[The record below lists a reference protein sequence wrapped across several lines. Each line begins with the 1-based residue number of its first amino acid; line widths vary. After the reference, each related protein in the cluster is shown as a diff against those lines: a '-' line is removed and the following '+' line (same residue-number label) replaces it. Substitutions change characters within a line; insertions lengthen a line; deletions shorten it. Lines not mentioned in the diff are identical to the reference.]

1 MGGIRRYLKNES
13 TYYEEDLVIKDALK
27 EAEAHMKSA
36 ITILEGTLSGIRTG
50 RATPALVE
58 KLHVE
63 YYGAPTP
70 LIQLANISVPE
81 PRQLLIRPFDPT
93 TLKAIEKAIMTS
105 DLSLAPNNDGKVIRL
120 NLPPLTEER
129 RRELVKVVH
138 THLEETRIAIR
149 NVRRDMIKDLRDFEH
164 EKLISEDE
172 LKDGELELQELTD
185 KMIEQV
191 DIVGVK
197 KEKDILEV

>member
-1 MGGIRRYLKNES
+1 M
-13 TYYEEDLVIKDALK
+13 IKDAMK
-27 EAEAHMKSA
+27 EAETRMKSA
-36 ITILEGTLSGIRTG
+36 LTNLEGSLSGIRTG

-93 TLKAIEKAIMTS
+93 TLKAIEKAILTS

-129 RRELVKVVH
+129 RHELVKVVH
-138 THLEETRIAIR
+138 NHLEETRIAMR
-149 NVRRDMIKDLRDFEH
+149 NVRRDMIKDLREFEH

-172 LKDGELELQELTD
+172 LADGEVELQELID
-185 KMIEQV
+185 KMIEVV
-191 DIVGVK
+191 DEIGVK
-197 KEKDILEV
+197 KEKDIMEV